1 MTDEPA
7 DETLRYPLRQLY
19 FYLTDACNLSCR
31 HCWIEPPEGS
41 APTALETDLFAVIL
55 DQAEP
60 LGTTGVKLTGG
71 EPLLHPRIDEL
82 LNAIRLRR
90 LRLTV
95 ETNGTLCSPV
105 LAEKIAACENA
116 FVAVSLDAAAAE
128 THDWIRGKTGSF
140 FSAVT
145 GIGNLV
151 AAGLK
156 PQIIMT
162 LMKRNKEQTEALVRL
177 AESLGAG
184 SVKFNI
190 LQPTARGERM
200 HAAGETI
207 AIDELIALGQWVDG
221 ELSASTE
228 LPLYFHQPPSFR
240 RLGKLFGAAPGDGC
254 HSCGVLGILG
264 VLADGSYAL
273 CGIGETVPEMIFGH
287 AGRTPLKEVWLNS
300 PVLNEIRSGLPGRLQ
315 GVCAECLMKHL
326 CMGSCL
332 AQNYYRRRDLWA
344 PFWYCEEAHLRGLF
358 PNTRLRPGGRAPSL
372 GKSRQAG
379 IIQDGGE
386 TGALEEE
393 ETP

>member
-1 MTDEPA
+1 MTDDPV
-7 DETLRYPLRQLY
+7 DEIIRYPLRQLY

-31 HCWIEPPEGS
+31 HCWIEPSRPRAGS
-41 APTALETDLFAVIL
+41 GPTALDPDLFAAIL
-55 DQAEP
+55 DQAEA
-60 LGTTGVKLTGG
+60 LGTKGVKLTGG

-82 LNAIRLRR
+82 LAAIRRRR
-90 LRLTV
+90 LSLTV
-95 ETNGTLCSPV
+95 ETNGTLCSGALV
-105 LAEKIAACENA
+105 EKMAACENA
-116 FVAVSLDAAAAE
+116 FVAVSLDAPAAE
-128 THDWIRGKTGSF
+128 THDWIRGKEGSF
-140 FSAVT
+140 ASAVT

-162 LMKRNKEQTEALVRL
+162 LMKRYRDQIEALVRL

-207 AIDELIALGQWVDG
+207 AIDELIALGAWVDG
-221 ELSASTE
+221 ELSAATA

-240 RLGKLFGAAPGDGC
+240 RLGRLFGAAPGDGC

-287 AGRTPLKEVWLNS
+287 AGRTALREIWLNS
-300 PVLNEIRSGLPGRLQ
+300 PVLNEIRSGLPGRLR
-315 GVCAECLMKHL
+315 GICAECLLKHV

-358 PNTRLRPGGRAPSL
+358 PNTRLRPGE
-372 GKSRQAG
+372 AG
-379 IIQDGGE
+379 S
-386 TGALEEE
+386 
-393 ETP
+393 